1 MGISPFRPVVASYG
15 VGPLGCDPLT
25 VNPAIRAGK
34 NPNPLGL
41 GVRQFIRQIDSKF
54 VRKKIGKTKNRSQS
68 LSVSIAAL
76 ILWKLPH

>member
-1 MGISPFRPVVASYG
+1 MKIAERGKSIRAFVGISHFRPVVASYG

-41 GVRQFIRQIDSKF
+41 GVRQISLTASACM
-54 VRKKIGKTKNRSQS
+54 KIFPFN
-68 LSVSIAAL
+68 L
-76 ILWKLPH
+76 IP